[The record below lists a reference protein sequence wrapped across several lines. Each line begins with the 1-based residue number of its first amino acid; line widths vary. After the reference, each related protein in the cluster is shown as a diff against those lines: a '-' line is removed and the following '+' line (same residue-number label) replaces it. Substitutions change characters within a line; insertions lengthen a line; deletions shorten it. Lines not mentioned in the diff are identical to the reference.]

1 MARRSKRYRECRQMV
16 DRTALYSVEEAVEK
30 LKAMKHAKFDE
41 AVELTVQLGIDPK
54 QSDQQVRGSISLPHG
69 IGKTLRAAVFA
80 SGEKAEEARQAGA
93 DFVGAEDLVEKV
105 RQGWLDFDVAL
116 ATPDM
121 MRLIAPLGRILGPR
135 GLMPSPKSG
144 TVTQD
149 IADAVKE
156 FKAGR
161 VEFRN
166 DSGGNV
172 HGTVGR
178 LSFST
183 AQLVENVQAMVDCLL
198 SLRPAKAKGRY
209 LKKVVLSST
218 MSPGLRVAVES
229 LR

>member
-1 MARRSKRYRECRQMV
+1 
-16 DRTALYSVEEAVEK
+16 
-30 LKAMKHAKFDE
+30 
-41 AVELTVQLGIDPK
+41 
-54 QSDQQVRGSISLPHG
+54 
-69 IGKTLRAAVFA
+69 
-80 SGEKAEEARQAGA
+80 
-93 DFVGAEDLVEKV
+93 
-105 RQGWLDFDVAL
+105 
-116 ATPDM
+116 M
-121 MRLIAPLGRILGPR
+121 MRQIAPLGRILGPR

-172 HGTVGR
+172 HGAVGR
-178 LSFST
+178 LSFGT
-183 AQLVENVQAMVDCLL
+183 AELVENVQAMVECLL

>member
-1 MARRSKRYRECRQMV
+1 MV
-16 DRTALYSVEEAVEK
+16 DRTVLYSVEEAVEK
-30 LKAMKHAKFDE
+30 LKAMRCAKFDE
-41 AVELTVQLGIDPK
+41 AVELSVQLGIDPK

-69 IGKTLRAAVFA
+69 IGKTLRVAVFA
-80 SGEKAEEARQAGA
+80 SGQKAEEARQAGA
-93 DFVGAEDLVEKV
+93 DFVGAEELIEKV

-121 MRLIAPLGRILGPR
+121 MRQIAPLGRILGPR

-172 HGTVGR
+172 HGAVGR
-178 LSFST
+178 LSFGT
-183 AQLVENVQAMVDCLL
+183 AELVENVQAMVECLL